1 MPGRLRPPLLSRTG
15 QIMNSESRLLL
26 SVLVVEDQEDC
37 AQSTAEMLSMCGHA
51 TRVARCGPDALR
63 EALAEP
69 PDVVLLDIGLPG
81 LNGWEVATQL
91 RERAQ
96 GRQPL
101 VVAITGRGTEADRL
115 CSAHVGI
122 DLHWVKPVEPA
133 ALIRLLEW
141 VRDNLA
147 ERATAHATAG

>member
-1 MPGRLRPPLLSRTG
+1 MNPESLPP
-15 QIMNSESRLLL
+15 L

-37 AQSTAEMLSMCGHA
+37 AQSTAEMLGMCGHA
-51 TRVARCGPDALR
+51 ARVARCGPDALR
-63 EALAEP
+63 EALDTP

-81 LNGWEVATQL
+81 PNGWEVAAQL
-91 RERAQ
+91 RERAC

-101 VVAITGRGTEADRL
+101 LVAITGRGTEVDRL

-141 VRDNLA
+141 VRHNLA
-147 ERATAHATAG
+147 ARATAG